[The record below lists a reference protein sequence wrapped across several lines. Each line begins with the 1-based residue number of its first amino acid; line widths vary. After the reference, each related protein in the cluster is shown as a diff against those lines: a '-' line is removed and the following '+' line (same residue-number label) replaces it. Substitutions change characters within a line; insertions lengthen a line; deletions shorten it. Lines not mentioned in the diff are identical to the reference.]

1 MGKGSGSV
9 TAFSRADGF
18 VRIARNVELVE
29 ADSEVEVVLLGRALE
44 PADLVVIGSHCT
56 GLDLIAAA
64 LHAEGFSVKVLAV
77 GSQGGLEAARRG
89 ECDAAPIHLLDAASG
104 VYNRPFLDAGLELV
118 RGYARMQGVVVRPE
132 ETRPIEQIAR
142 DAALRLVNRN
152 RGSGTRVLIDELLA
166 GRRPDGFSYEVRSHH
181 AVAAAVAQRRADWGV
196 AIESA
201 TRGTG
206 LRFLPL
212 RSEAYDFAVPRA
224 RLERPAVRALL
235 RLLEPGSELRARLA
249 AQGFGPP
256 PE

>member
-1 MGKGSGSV
+1 
-9 TAFSRADGF
+9 
-18 VRIARNVELVE
+18 
-29 ADSEVEVVLLGRALE
+29 
-44 PADLVVIGSHCT
+44 VIGSHCT

-64 LHAEGFSVKVLAV
+64 LHAQGFSVKVLAV
-77 GSQGGLEAARRG
+77 GSQGGLDAARRG
-89 ECDAAPIHLLDAASG
+89 ECDAAPIHLFDAASG
-104 VYNRPFLDAGLELV
+104 AYNRPFLDAGLELV

-132 ETRPIEQIAR
+132 EARPLEQIAR
-142 DAALRLVNRN
+142 DATLRMVNRN
-152 RGSGTRVLIDELLA
+152 RGSGTRVLIDELLG

-181 AVAAAVAQRRADWGV
+181 AVVAAVAQRRADWGV

-224 RLERPAVRALL
+224 RLERPALRALL
-235 RLLEPGSELRARLA
+235 RLLEPGSQLRAELA
-249 AQGFGPP
+249 VQGFGPP